1 MFCHS
6 SCLCANIHTLC
17 RYEDVACDLSRQF
30 TIERGRTE
38 CEPCTGKSTDDF
50 ILASEIKLFS
60 DQCLVCAAGKYCDGD
75 EGNAK
80 PYPCPVG
87 KYQDEPGV
95 SCRDIFGK
103 ITLGY
108 DTSAQD
114 VALRISFDVARF
126 MFNGSVFRC

>member
-1 MFCHS
+1 MAVG
-6 SCLCANIHTLC
+6 LLR

-50 ILASEIKLFS
+50 VLASEIKLFS

-95 SCRDIFGK
+95 SCRDIFG
-103 ITLGY
+103 TNA
-108 DTSAQD
+108 TSL
-114 VALRISFDVARF
+114 VAVV
-126 MFNGSVFRC
+126 VFLPSTVPLVLLEVLLLCAFPCCCTFF